1 MADASDKLEL
11 LLTEVRACQ
20 ICSGLPL
27 GPKPLLQ
34 AGPGSKILIAGQA
47 PGSKTHD
54 KGRPFDDASGKRLR
68 KWLGVTEEQF
78 YDPDIFAIIPMGFC
92 FPGTGKGGDLPPRKE
107 CAPAW
112 RQSLLDNLPNIE
124 LTLVLG
130 QYALDWHLGAAK
142 SKTLTETV
150 LRWQEFW
157 PGILPLP
164 HPSPRNIRWFKA
176 NAWFEKDVVP
186 VLRGRVGELVRLG

>member
-1 MADASDKLEL
+1 MKTNDSDGLTSL
-11 LLTEVRACQ
+11 LGQVRACT

-34 AGPGSKILIAGQA
+34 ADSAAQILIVGQA
-47 PGSKTHD
+47 PGSKTHE

-68 KWLGVTEEQF
+68 EWLGVTETQF
-78 YDPDIFAIIPMGFC
+78 YDPRLFAIIPMGFC
-92 FPGTGKGGDLPPRKE
+92 FPGTGKGGDLPPRPE

-112 RQSLLDNLPNIE
+112 RMPLMQALPDIQ

-130 QYALDWHLGAAK
+130 QYALDWHLGERK
-142 SKTLTETV
+142 SRTLTETV
-150 LRWQEFW
+150 LRWREFW
-157 PGILPLP
+157 PDHLPLP

-176 NAWFEKDVVP
+176 NSWFETDVIP
-186 VLRGRVGELVRLG
+186 VLQDRVRALV